1 MPDNKLKTYIYP
13 NARTHVQDDI
23 EEKYFNTVPF
33 SKIGIE
39 KHCEIVKPEKADYFY
54 MGQITCGTK
63 SPNIEDFK
71 YFAGNEDKH
80 IIDCEGDWF
89 NKDIPSWLDKSLIS
103 LSGVKKKY
111 SDMKIFTRPALS
123 YLLID
128 IIRNNRKVRHTFE
141 NNRVFAFKGFQDPRG
156 IRIKS
161 AEACKMAGVKTNIVF
176 NNGWQGKSTPGSKIT
191 SDYCK
196 LILQNTFSLC
206 PSGTGVDSVRFFEV
220 CFFSR
225 IPVVVG
231 ENFTMGHEFNKQS
244 PFYFQIDP
252 YLPIDSIATKIREI
266 EQTSEDK
273 LKEMSFNSKKFFE
286 ENIRNYFDDPTK
298 SFIDW
303 IKLNGK

>member
-1 MPDNKLKTYIYP
+1 MSNKLKIYVYP
-13 NARTHVQDDI
+13 DAQKHVQDTI
-23 EEKYFNTVPF
+23 ETKYSNTVPF
-33 SKIGIE
+33 SHKGILN
-39 KHCEIVKPEKADYFY
+39 HCDLVSVEEADYYY

-63 SPNIEDFK
+63 TPEIDDFK
-71 YFAGNEDKH
+71 YFVGNEDKH

-141 NNRVFAFKGFQDPRG
+141 NNRIFAFKGLPDPRG
-156 IRIKS
+156 IRIKA

-176 NNGWQGKSTPGSKIT
+176 NNGWQGKSIPGSKIT

-231 ENFTMGHEFNKQS
+231 ENFTMGHEFNKQN
-244 PFYFQIDP
+244 PFYFQIDSE
-252 YLPIDSIATKIREI
+252 LPTDEIAEKIKEI
-266 EQTSEDK
+266 EQAPETQ
-273 LKEMSFNSKKFFE
+273 LREMSFNSKKFFE

-298 SFIDW
+298 SFINW
-303 IKLNGK
+303 MKINEK